1 MKLIMKQTFR
11 SMPGPILMTL
21 TALFLLPG
29 CQSVSPPLENDATEA
44 VFTYDTAEIPG
55 AKPWSSENF
64 ANDPN
69 NFQFAIIGDRAG
81 GAIQRVLT

>member
-1 MKLIMKQTFR
+1 
-11 SMPGPILMTL
+11 MTL
-21 TALFLLPG
+21 TGLFLLTG
-29 CQSVSPPLENDATEA
+29 CQTASPPLENDAAEA
-44 VFTYDTAEIPG
+44 AFTYDATEIPG

-81 GAIQRVLT
+81 GGQPKGYLHKGYGSAQLVTA

>member
-1 MKLIMKQTFR
+1 MKLITNQTCR
-11 SMPGPILMTL
+11 STLLPILMTL
-21 TALFLLPG
+21 TGLFLLPG
-29 CQSVSPPLENDATEA
+29 CQSVSPPLENDVAEA

-64 ANDPN
+64 ANDPD

-81 GAIQRVLT
+81 GLIQRVLT